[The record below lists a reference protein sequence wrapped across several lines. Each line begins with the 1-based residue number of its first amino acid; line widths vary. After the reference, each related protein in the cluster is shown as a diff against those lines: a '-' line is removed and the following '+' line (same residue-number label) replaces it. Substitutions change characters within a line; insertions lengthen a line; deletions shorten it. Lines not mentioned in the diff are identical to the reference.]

1 MNKGEFML
9 NGKDIYLSA
18 VEESD
23 LDKLAK
29 WINDRDTVHH
39 NTYYRPVSSFQQD
52 KWFESVMNSDTT
64 HLFAIRKNED
74 NKLIGTC
81 QICEIN
87 FIDRNAELR
96 IRIGEESERGKS
108 YGTQASELLIDF
120 AFSDL
125 NLNRI
130 YLFVFADNEP
140 AIKSYEKLKFIKEGT
155 LKKHAYINGK
165 YVDVI
170 VMGIIRG

>member
-1 MNKGEFML
+1 ML
-9 NGKDIYLSA
+9 KGKDIFLSA
-18 VEESD
+18 VDAGD
-23 LDKLAK
+23 LETLAK
-29 WINDRDTVHH
+29 WINDRETVHH

-52 KWFESVMNSDTT
+52 KWFESIMNSDDT
-64 HLFAIRKNED
+64 HLFAIRKNTD

-81 QICEIN
+81 QICGIN

-108 YGTQASELLIDF
+108 YGTQASQLLLDF
-120 AFSDL
+120 AFTDL
-125 NLNRI
+125 NLTRI

-140 AIKSYEKLKFIKEGT
+140 AIRSYEKLNFVKEGT

-170 VMGIIRG
+170 VMGLIRK